1 MSNQDALSELIQ
13 RFAVSALS
21 IERKNEAVNEEIL
34 VGKYTG
40 DFHIKTKD
48 GIVLSADNLNR
59 EKSSTDEAI
68 RIAELMGMTGD
79 CFKVEFESHNVPNHI
94 DYSVNILQNDIVEL
108 PADTKEVLIN
118 IDLDE
123 YNIVGDEVQI
133 IHSKDMVK
141 IVFEVII
148 GEFVNQIQF
157 NKELG
162 DLNFNVFSLNEQ
174 GDASSI
180 KLIDITISKDI
191 NEKRAMLLH
200 NMFVTVN
207 K

>member
-13 RFAVSALS
+13 RFAISALS

-48 GIVLSADNLNR
+48 GIILSADNLNR

-68 RIAELMGMTGD
+68 RIAELMCMTGD
-79 CFKVEFESHNVPNHI
+79 CYKVEFENHTMPIHI
-94 DYSVNILQNDIVEL
+94 DYSVNILQNDAIEL
-108 PADTKEVLIN
+108 PTDAKEVLIN

-123 YNIVGDEVQI
+123 YNIVDDEVQI
-133 IHSKDMVK
+133 VHSKNMVK
-141 IVFEVII
+141 IVFEVNIEDNI
-148 GEFVNQIQF
+148 SQIQF
-157 NKELG
+157 DKELG
-162 DLNFNVFSLNEQ
+162 DLNFSMFSLKEQ
-174 GDASSI
+174 PGASSI
-180 KLIDITISKDI
+180 KLVEITIYKDTD
-191 NEKRAMLLH
+191 EERAMLLH